1 MSWIGG
7 MKRRLWA
14 ITTIPPSMANSLQGI
29 TATNISHL
37 ELEAPTYAGHQNP
50 SPYNRNFIAV

>member
-14 ITTIPPSMANSLQGI
+14 ITTIPPSMANPLQVI

-37 ELEAPTYAGHQNP
+37 
-50 SPYNRNFIAV
+50 